1 MPDLNKMG
9 KLILVPTP
17 IGNLSDITD
26 RAKEY
31 IIQARIVLAEDTRT
45 TRKLF
50 NLLGIKAQ
58 LAAFHMHN
66 EHSKVDRVVQEI
78 QINDNDTVLVCDAGT
93 PGISDPGF
101 LIVRECIKAKVTV
114 EALPGPTAL
123 IPALVSSGMPS
134 DRFVFE
140 GFLPLKK
147 GRMSRIKEWLNEK
160 RTIVFYESPHRLLRC
175 LTEMQSILG
184 ESRDICIAREIS
196 KLHETYHRGTIREM
210 LIYFTE
216 NEARG
221 EIVIILSGK
230 DEKI

>member
-1 MPDLNKMG
+1 MPDLNRMG

-26 RAKEY
+26 RAKDC
-31 IIQARIVLAEDTRT
+31 IIKARIVLAEDTRT
-45 TRKLF
+45 TGKLF

-66 EHSKVDRVVQEI
+66 EHSKVDRVVKEI
-78 QINDNDTVLVCDAGT
+78 QINDSNTVLVCDAGT

-101 LIVRECIKAKVTV
+101 LLVRECIKSDITV

-123 IPALVSSGMPS
+123 IPGLVASGFPS
-134 DRFVFE
+134 DRFIFE

-147 GRMSRIKEWLNEK
+147 GRKSRINEWLNEK

-175 LTEMQSILG
+175 LKEMQSLLG
-184 ESRDICIAREIS
+184 DGRHICIAREIS
-196 KLHETYHRGTIREM
+196 KLHETYHRGTIGEM
-210 LIYFTE
+210 FIYFSK

-230 DEKI
+230 NEKT